1 MAYIHFFQP
10 IFLLDFVPTPTLM
23 EDHQNIADYINQ
35 SQKYALNRTIIA
47 FVQFG
52 DNVQSRG
59 LMVVAHGGRSDI
71 DQRFITQK
79 DILESEILMTL
90 GYVLKKECCH
100 TVCSNLFNKNG
111 IYEL

>member
-1 MAYIHFFQP
+1 MAISW
-10 IFLLDFVPTPTLM
+10 FLQWSKLWTSCLPTVK

-35 SQKYALNRTIIA
+35 SQKYALNKTIIA
-47 FVQFG
+47 FVPFG
-52 DNVQSRG
+52 DSVQSRG

>member
-1 MAYIHFFQP
+1 M
-10 IFLLDFVPTPTLM
+10 
-23 EDHQNIADYINQ
+23 
-35 SQKYALNRTIIA
+35 A

-52 DNVQSRG
+52 DSVQSRG

-79 DILESEILMTL
+79 DILKSEILMTSA
-90 GYVLKKECCH
+90 YVLKKECCH